1 MKCATCKYWNA
12 AAGAGYS
19 KGFGVCENN
28 RKLLEVGEEGADSN
42 DVLVYKYSEGGCFY
56 TGPEFGCVHHS
67 KREGVAA

>member
-12 AAGAGYS
+12 ADGAGYS

-28 RKLLEVGEEGADSN
+28 GKLMEPGDPGDSAM

-56 TGPEFGCVHHS
+56 TGPEFGCVHHAQ
-67 KREGVAA
+67 REVVA